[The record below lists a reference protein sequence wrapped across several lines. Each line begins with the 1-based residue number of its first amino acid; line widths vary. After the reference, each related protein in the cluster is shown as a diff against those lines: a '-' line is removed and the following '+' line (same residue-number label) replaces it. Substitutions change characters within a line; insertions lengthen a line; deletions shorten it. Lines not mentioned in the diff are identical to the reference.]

1 MKLIEKYRHSPF
13 RHEMS
18 DVVWLLALKG
28 LNYLA
33 PILVLPYLM
42 VTLGAEKFGYIGF
55 SLSVCQILML
65 IVDFGFDLSATK
77 RIALHKNSPRT
88 IDMIYSDTILA
99 KGLLLVVT
107 LVLMSVVA
115 GIPRFAIYRET
126 LVVMYLMVVGQAFS
140 FVWLLQGMGQI
151 RVVSIINT
159 ICKLSILPLT
169 FVFVHT
175 SGDYLRAAFIQS
187 MVYVSS
193 SVLTYAYIRK
203 KDLASWDGTTLRR
216 AYGSLKDSFPIF
228 FSNAATS
235 IYTISI
241 SFFLGWFGTA
251 VEVGRYSAVDRLVRA
266 LTYMILFSVL
276 QAFYPRIVQM
286 GKENAAMAIRY
297 VRRVL
302 VCVVVGMS
310 VLAGVLFVLSPYAEV
325 FLGGE
330 YAGTTTLF
338 RIQSCVPLFVGAGG
352 VYAQLVLLA
361 MGSDTD
367 KRRYRNV
374 YTLAGLM
381 AFACIFLLVP
391 LWKAVG
397 ASWTVV
403 AVEIFVAVGMAWN
416 ARRCMRRAGGIN
428 KQKNG

>member
-1 MKLIEKYRHSPF
+1 M
-13 RHEMS
+13 
-18 DVVWLLALKG
+18 
-28 LNYLA
+28 
-33 PILVLPYLM
+33 
-42 VTLGAEKFGYIGF
+42 
-55 SLSVCQILML
+55 
-65 IVDFGFDLSATK
+65 
-77 RIALHKNSPRT
+77 
-88 IDMIYSDTILA
+88 
-99 KGLLLVVT
+99 
-107 LVLMSVVA
+107 
-115 GIPRFAIYRET
+115 
-126 LVVMYLMVVGQAFS
+126 
-140 FVWLLQGMGQI
+140 
-151 RVVSIINT
+151 
-159 ICKLSILPLT
+159 
-169 FVFVHT
+169 
-175 SGDYLRAAFIQS
+175 
-187 MVYVSS
+187 
-193 SVLTYAYIRK
+193 
-203 KDLASWDGTTLRR
+203 
-216 AYGSLKDSFPIF
+216 
-228 FSNAATS
+228 
-235 IYTISI
+235 
-241 SFFLGWFGTA
+241 
-251 VEVGRYSAVDRLVRA
+251 
-266 LTYMILFSVL
+266 
-276 QAFYPRIVQM
+276 
-286 GKENAAMAIRY
+286 
-297 VRRVL
+297 